1 MKSILTCMTRMKL
14 LPIVLLLFFTLGFAQ
29 NSKVEKNLLAQVS
42 KLDSLME
49 SNDSNILE
57 LFSDD
62 VSFGHS
68 NGWVQNFDEFKNDF
82 SSGKVKYES
91 VKQTELKEIKIKN
104 KFANIRRIIA
114 VKGLYKKD
122 FFEMKLSVLE
132 FWIRQKGTWKLWSRQ
147 AVTLKP

>member
-1 MKSILTCMTRMKL
+1 
-14 LPIVLLLFFTLGFAQ
+14 
-29 NSKVEKNLLAQVS
+29 
-42 KLDSLME
+42 
-49 SNDSNILE
+49 
-57 LFSDD
+57 
-62 VSFGHS
+62 
-68 NGWVQNFDEFKNDF
+68 VQNFDEFKNDF